1 MMGEE
6 RKATEEKE
14 TPRWRRTYHC
24 YSNRRKKRRMKQIG
38 AARKA
43 DVQKK
48 TKVGQDERERT
59 WSQQRGME
67 WDSRRK
73 RWSAE
78 RLVG

>member
-6 RKATEEKE
+6 RKATEEEE

-24 YSNRRKKRRMKQIG
+24 YSNRRKKRKNEKDRSS
-38 AARKA
+38 
-43 DVQKK
+43 
-48 TKVGQDERERT
+48 TKGRCAEKLVGQDEREKA
-59 WSQQRGME
+59 WSEQKGVE

>member
-1 MMGEE
+1 
-6 RKATEEKE
+6 
-14 TPRWRRTYHC
+14 
-24 YSNRRKKRRMKQIG
+24 MKQIG